1 MRRLYRIMKVPTE
14 KVKLKESN
22 EEANE
27 EFLKVEHDIFAMK
40 PLLNIVLP
48 QVFIHQKYFTS
59 IQEAE
64 KFI

>member
-1 MRRLYRIMKVPTE
+1 MKVPTE

-40 PLLNIVLP
+40 PLI
-48 QVFIHQKYFTS
+48 
-59 IQEAE
+59 
-64 KFI
+64 